1 MSYPG
6 HHIDLDGRFTSDK
19 IPDLAAGLVAINT
32 EKQRNWPGLL
42 LIADAY
48 QEKDPEFAEDLRGV
62 VYAQAKEEGISPVNL
77 AERIAL
83 CVLKHTIALQ
93 DTDGEA

>member
-6 HHIDLDGRFTSDK
+6 HHIVDGRWKSDK
-19 IPDLAAGLVAINT
+19 FPELAAGLVAINT

-48 QEKDPEFAEDLRGV
+48 QEKDSEFAEDLRGV
-62 VYAQAKEEGISPVNL
+62 IYAQAEVLGISCIEMPKNL
-77 AERIAL
+77 SGVRNWTR
-83 CVLKHTIALQ
+83 KTD
-93 DTDGEA
+93 DTEASS